1 MVIIVP
7 SNLWYRFHQISSLK
21 CFSSRRAI
29 LSAQSIEAMC
39 YVENED
45 VVGAAPTG
53 VAPATFG

>member
-1 MVIIVP
+1 MVLIVP
-7 SNLWYRFHQISSLK
+7 SNLWYRSHQIPSLK
-21 CFSSRRAI
+21 CFSSRHAV

-39 YVENED
+39 YVDNED